1 MKIAILSF
9 TKSTNYGA
17 SLQVYA
23 LEQTIRRRYVDV
35 DVEYLDYKRD
45 YKKAV
50 IIWISRK
57 IAYAIL
63 RKNDE
68 PSYTITEFIGNSLE
82 RGKNATKASAKET
95 LELFYEFWAL
105 TSYSDK
111 ITRKQL
117 RKISNKYDL
126 YIAGSDQ
133 LWNCGKVNIDTTYLL
148 DFVKDNKKKA
158 SYATSI
164 GLKDFPDKYKS
175 KYKKYLS
182 QFSSLSCREKSAAN
196 MVEQLT
202 GKHCENVM
210 DPVFL
215 LKKAEWSAIARKNSE
230 ELSGQYVL
238 AYVLGEDAELE
249 NAAFQYATQNNLRL
263 VHISSRMY
271 LNKKCGPLEWLWY
284 FNNAE
289 IVFTNSFHGTAFSI
303 IFNKQFWVNISNMDI
318 TRQSSDRITDL
329 LNLCGLN
336 NRLLESET
344 IQGGV

>member
-126 YIAGSDQ
+126 YIGSFGW
-133 LWNCGKVNIDTTYLL
+133 LFNI
-148 DFVKDNKKKA
+148 
-158 SYATSI
+158 
-164 GLKDFPDKYKS
+164 
-175 KYKKYLS
+175 
-182 QFSSLSCREKSAAN
+182 
-196 MVEQLT
+196 
-202 GKHCENVM
+202 
-210 DPVFL
+210 
-215 LKKAEWSAIARKNSE
+215 KN
-230 ELSGQYVL
+230 
-238 AYVLGEDAELE
+238 
-249 NAAFQYATQNNLRL
+249 F
-263 VHISSRMY
+263 
-271 LNKKCGPLEWLWY
+271 C
-284 FNNAE
+284 
-289 IVFTNSFHGTAFSI
+289 
-303 IFNKQFWVNISNMDI
+303 
-318 TRQSSDRITDL
+318 
-329 LNLCGLN
+329 
-336 NRLLESET
+336 
-344 IQGGV
+344 